1 MAFVHRVNNE
11 GEGDPF
17 YETVGLITL
26 EDVIE
31 ELIQVDETPQRRKLG
46 KHWTLELETVGPKF
60 KNTTQYSKTVGPKS
74 RIPVAKKNLEPLG
87 LTSILKS

>member
-46 KHWTLELETVGPKF
+46 KHWTLELETVGPK
-60 KNTTQYSKTVGPKS
+60 S